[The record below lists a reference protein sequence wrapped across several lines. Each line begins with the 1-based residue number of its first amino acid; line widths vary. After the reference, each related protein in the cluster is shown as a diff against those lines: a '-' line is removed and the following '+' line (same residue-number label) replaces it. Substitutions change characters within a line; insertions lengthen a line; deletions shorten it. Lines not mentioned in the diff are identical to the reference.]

1 MLHIEAIGKLLDLEV
16 EPNIGHDAGERMKYL
31 GYLP

>member
-1 MLHIEAIGKLLDLEV
+1 MLHIEAIGKLLDWEV
-16 EPNIGHDAGERMKYL
+16 DPSIGHDAGERMKYF